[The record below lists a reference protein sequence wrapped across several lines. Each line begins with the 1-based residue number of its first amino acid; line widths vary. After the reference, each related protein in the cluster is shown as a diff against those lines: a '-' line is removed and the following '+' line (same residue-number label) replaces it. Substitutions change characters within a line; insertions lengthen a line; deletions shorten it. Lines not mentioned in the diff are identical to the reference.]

1 MSSRAPG
8 QAALTTWP
16 WDLDPELCMME
27 QGPQGGGQEGKTTG
41 RQTPKLSTKNGRF
54 EPWECGARGATG
66 QMGKASGPPGA
77 EAGPQ
82 QHLHTRFLCPAS
94 MGDFCLKR
102 GLSGGK

>member
-54 EPWECGARGATG
+54 ELWECSARGATEDRWG
-66 QMGKASGPPGA
+66 RPVGRPGRRRGRSGVY
-77 EAGPQ
+77 
-82 QHLHTRFLCPAS
+82 TRFLCPAS